1 MDLHLPRRRG
11 ATRLERV
18 LALVLF
24 AGFVG
29 IFLDRMSF
37 YQEYAEKTAME
48 LTAAHIRAG
57 MRSRVA
63 ELILANRAAE
73 IARMA
78 DDNPINFLDKLPY
91 NYAGEFDSAPPGPLA
106 GKWYYDRQNR
116 ELVYS
121 VNNRRHFASLAG
133 ANPVVRFQTTR
144 VSVESGNPQNGRDV
158 WVKFGPKDEYRWQP

>member
-11 ATRLERV
+11 VTRLERV

-48 LTAAHIRAG
+48 LTAANIRAG
-57 MRSRVA
+57 LRSRVA
-63 ELILANRAAE
+63 ELILANRAAD
-73 IARMA
+73 IARLA

-91 NYAGEFDSAPPGPLA
+91 NYVGEFDSAPPEPVA
-106 GKWYYDRQNR
+106 GKWYYDRQTR

-133 ANPVVRFQTTR
+133 ANPVVRFQTTP

-158 WVKFGPKDEYRWQP
+158 WVKFGPKDDYRWQP